1 MSAGPFW
8 AGDIPATDLVVVPSR
23 GRDDIDL
30 APYDDADVHLY
41 DPDGAVVTSSGFLAT
56 IDQEQQVVVIEWPTD
71 SVLTEPG
78 LYTLVVV
85 LLTADGHR
93 DRADSIILA
102 VQADDGWHTL
112 ESARDQWRDA
122 PDNDAI
128 LWTLLESARVQC
140 VEFAPDLGAR
150 RPPAN
155 YRQAELMQA
164 RAIWQSTQA
173 NASEQIGVDGYAV
186 SVYPLDH
193 TIRLLLRPK
202 RAVPVVG

>member
-30 APYDDADVHLY
+30 EPYSEVDVHLY
-41 DPDGAVVTSSGFLAT
+41 DPDGAEVPSSGFLAT
-56 IDQEQQVVVIEWPTD
+56 IDQEQQLVVIEWPAD
-71 SVLTEPG
+71 SVLTTAG
-78 LYTLVVV
+78 LYTLVLV
-85 LLTADGHR
+85 LLTEDGHR
-93 DRADSIILA
+93 DRADSIIVA

-112 ESARDQWRDA
+112 ESARAQWRDA
-122 PDNDAI
+122 PDDDAI

-140 VEFAPDLGAR
+140 VEFAPALDGR